1 MPTITF
7 LAAMSSSR
15 SPFVRPFVRPSP
27 FFSFGV
33 FGVLSSPK
41 ELQWCFKKVL
51 RVFEVSWMFQVSFK
65 GVYKKC
71 QGCCKEASR
80 VFQGSFRK
88 ISSVFQVRLKGNSK
102 VFETSLKVLSG
113 KFQ

>member
-1 MPTITF
+1 MRRVGKDFSFNVI
-7 LAAMSSSR
+7 AIAMSSSR
-15 SPFVRPFVRPSP
+15 SDIVSQSVRSSP

-51 RVFEVSWMFQVSFK
+51 RVFEVSRMFQLSFK
-65 GVYKKC
+65 GVYKKV
-71 QGCCKEASR
+71 QGCFKEASR

-88 ISSVFQVRLKGNSK
+88 ISRI
-102 VFETSLKVLSG
+102 
-113 KFQ
+113 